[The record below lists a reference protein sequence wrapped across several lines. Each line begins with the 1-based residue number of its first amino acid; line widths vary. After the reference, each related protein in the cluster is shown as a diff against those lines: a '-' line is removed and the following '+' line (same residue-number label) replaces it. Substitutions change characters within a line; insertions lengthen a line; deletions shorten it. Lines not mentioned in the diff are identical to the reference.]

1 MIDTNPDKPRILI
14 VDDVHENLHTLLN
27 ILRGKYAIQ
36 AATSGSKA
44 LEIAGHVPPP
54 DLILLDIMMPEM
66 DGYEVL
72 RRLRSQP
79 GTAGIPVIFV
89 TAAAEAQEA
98 GRGFALGA
106 VDYVT
111 KPVVPE
117 ILMARVEVHLELA
130 AYRKRYGRL

>member
-1 MIDTNPDKPRILI
+1 MADTHPDKARILI

-36 AATSGSKA
+36 AATSGGKA
-44 LEIAGHVPPP
+44 LEIAGHAPP

-72 RRLRSQP
+72 KRLRNQ
-79 GTAGIPVIFV
+79 TATADIPVIFV
-89 TAAAEAQEA
+89 TAAGENQDAAQGYA
-98 GRGFALGA
+98 IGA
-106 VDYVT
+106 ADYVA
-111 KPVVPE
+111 KPVVAD
-117 ILMARVEVHLELA
+117 ILLARVGVHLELA